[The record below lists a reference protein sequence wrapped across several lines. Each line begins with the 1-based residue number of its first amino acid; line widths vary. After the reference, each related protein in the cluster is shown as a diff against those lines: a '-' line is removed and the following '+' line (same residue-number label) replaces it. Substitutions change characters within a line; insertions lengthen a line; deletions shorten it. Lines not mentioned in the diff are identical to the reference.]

1 MKRKELRT
9 ALLSETTVSQALSLF
24 ASAAFICYIFDILL
38 NTTSTGQNVKRKI
51 QDLEQQ
57 VANQANLLA
66 SRGVALSPTQVE
78 SLPIEPGYISQD
90 RPANIFIQGRRSHE
104 VLASNPVKFVDRK
117 QLNIV

>member
-1 MKRKELRT
+1 MKRRELRT
-9 ALLSETTVSQALSLF
+9 ALLSETTVSQALFPF
-24 ASAAFICYIFDILL
+24 ASAAFICYIFDIL
-38 NTTSTGQNVKRKI
+38 NTTSTGQNVKRRI